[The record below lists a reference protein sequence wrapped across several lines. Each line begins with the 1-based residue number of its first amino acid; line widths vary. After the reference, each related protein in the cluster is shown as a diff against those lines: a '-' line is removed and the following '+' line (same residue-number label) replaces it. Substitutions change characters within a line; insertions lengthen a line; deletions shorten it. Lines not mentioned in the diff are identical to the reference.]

1 MAGLLEGK
9 VAIVTGAGRGLGR
22 DEALLLA
29 KHGAKVIVNDVGL
42 GIGQAS
48 KGAETELTDTSTRP
62 ADEVVK
68 EIKDMDGE
76 AAPNYESVTDFEGA
90 KRIIDQAIDN
100 FGKLDILVNNAGILR
115 DKMVFNMEEGEFDA
129 VIAVHLKGTFNCTR
143 HATNYWRAESK
154 AGKTVAGRIINT
166 ASDAGLLYNPG
177 QSNYGAAKAGI
188 VAFTLIVA
196 KEVGRYG
203 VTANVV
209 LPVARTRL
217 TTEGTP
223 SLAPMMGNKE
233 DYEKKYGYDVLGPEM
248 MAPLVVY
255 LASDDAAEVTGQVIR
270 VVGGNLW
277 VMHSWR
283 SGEVAK
289 RDPPGMW
296 EPKEIGPKIKELIAK
311 QPEREELAGIIM
323 GVLS

>member
-1 MAGLLEGK
+1 MAKLLEGK

-22 DEALLLA
+22 EEALALA
-29 KHGAKVIVNDVGL
+29 KHGAKVIVNDVG
-42 GIGQAS
+42 GSANG
-48 KGAETELTDTSTRP
+48 KGEFHGP
-62 ADEVVK
+62 ADDVVK
-68 EIKDMDGE
+68 EIKEMGGE
-76 AAPNYESVTDFEGA
+76 AAPNYESVTSFEGA
-90 KRIIDQAIDN
+90 KRIIDQAIET

-115 DKMVFNMEEGEFDA
+115 DKMVFNMTEEEFDA

-143 HATNYWRAESK
+143 HATNYWRTESK
-154 AGKTVAGRIINT
+154 AGKPVAGRIINT

-196 KEVGRYG
+196 KEVAKYG

-209 LPVARTRL
+209 VPVARTRL
-217 TTEGTP
+217 TTEATP

-233 DYEKKYGYDVLGPEM
+233 EFEKKYGYDVLSPQA

-255 LASDDAAEVTGQVIR
+255 LASDDAADITGQVIR

-277 VMHSWR
+277 LLHSWR
-283 SGEVAK
+283 SSEPVKREPPGFWEPEEIGTKLRDLVAK
-289 RDPPGMW
+289 AP
-296 EPKEIGPKIKELIAK
+296 
-311 QPEREELAGIIM
+311 QREELAGIIM
-323 GVLS
+323 SVLS